1 MRRSSFA
8 DYGTGNT
15 KVRKRPGRP
24 RIIPSAP
31 GPHRETIIVMMRYGG
46 NVDTIAEQLGIRES
60 DLVKYIKDEGLDK
73 LLARRSWKW
82 KAKNKYRRR
91 VSSDKAK

>member
-1 MRRSSFA
+1 MRRSPFA
-8 DYGTGNT
+8 DYGSDKA

-24 RIIPSAP
+24 KREPSAP

-46 NVDTIAEQLGIRES
+46 SGDVIASQLGIREN

-73 LLARRSWKW
+73 LLERRSWKW
-82 KAKNKYRRR
+82 KASRKFRRR
-91 VSSDKAK
+91 MVK